1 MIIDEKTNIK
11 LFTAITA
18 MLTLAGFVF
27 WLSTLYSI
35 ASEAQKVNE
44 KQDQKLEMLYEIK
57 QDVAI
62 IKKILEN
69 NKSQ

>member
-1 MIIDEKTNIK
+1 MTIDDKTKIP
-11 LFTAITA
+11 LYAAITA
-18 MLTLAGFVF
+18 IVGMLGFSF

-35 ASEAQKVNE
+35 ASEAQKINE

-62 IKKILEN
+62 IKKILED
-69 NKSQ
+69 KK